1 MRLRAVLS
9 NQFPLLKSPLIELLG
24 LRGVMILG
32 VCLAIAVLITMVF
45 FHHKVAAVIIATLA
59 ALSPFCAVTFG
70 QAAWKAAHYDDTA
83 YRNKPP
89 APHIAGTVKGSR
101 ILWVIAD
108 EWDYRL
114 TFVDRNPSLQLPELD
129 RLLKTSLYAS
139 DALPPGSETPISIPG
154 YYSGRLAAE
163 VRHDGAR
170 ELQIK
175 YHGGTGEVPWSSQ
188 PSVFSRA
195 RALGANTALL
205 EWYHPTCRVLNG
217 LTYCNWWPMAMQ
229 HNSMGDGFWQIL
241 PNQTRSLFET
251 NLFSL
256 FGRSLTASQQTG
268 VYRAMMGEAERLS
281 ADRDFAFT
289 LVHLPVP
296 HAPHAYN
303 RKTGTFTL
311 GNSPIAG
318 YLDSLA
324 LLDRTVGELRRTMEA
339 AGVWDSTTVLFTS
352 DHGYRDS
359 EALDGKSD
367 PRVPYI
373 LKMASQNEAILYTPE
388 FNTVLTADLLMGV
401 LSGEITDP
409 ASAVAWLDRNR
420 TRRLK

>member
-1 MRLRAVLS
+1 MFSSGPAH
-9 NQFPLLKSPLIELLG
+9 
-24 LRGVMILG
+24 LG
-32 VCLAIAVLITMVF
+32 V
-45 FHHKVAAVIIATLA
+45 
-59 ALSPFCAVTFG
+59 
-70 QAAWKAAHYDDTA
+70 
-83 YRNKPP
+83 
-89 APHIAGTVKGSR
+89 
-101 ILWVIAD
+101 
-108 EWDYRL
+108 
-114 TFVDRNPSLQLPELD
+114 
-129 RLLKTSLYAS
+129 
-139 DALPPGSETPISIPG
+139 
-154 YYSGRLAAE
+154 
-163 VRHDGAR
+163 
-170 ELQIK
+170 
-175 YHGGTGEVPWSSQ
+175 
-188 PSVFSRA
+188 
-195 RALGANTALL
+195 NTALL

-229 HNSMGDGFWQIL
+229 HNSMGDSFWQIL

-256 FGRSLTASQQTG
+256 FGRSLTADQQTG
-268 VYRAMMGEAERLS
+268 VYQAMMREAERLS
-281 ADRDFAFT
+281 VDRDFGFT

-318 YLDSLA
+318 YIDSLA
-324 LLDRTVGELRRTMEA
+324 LLDRTVGELRRTMEN

-367 PRVPYI
+367 PRIPYI
-373 LKMASQNEAILYTPE
+373 LKLASQKEAVTYTQE

-401 LSGEITDP
+401 LRGEIADP